1 MHLKFLSDRGSP
13 YFQILSLTECSRPLN
28 NFYNAWNN
36 QLFQLNSLLQFNLF
50 LVLDAWRAIKNILRM
65 KECIDKQYL
74 VVNTFRYPTVL

>member
-1 MHLKFLSDRGSP
+1 MHLKFLSDRESP

-50 LVLDAWRAIKNILRM
+50 LVLDAWRAIK
-65 KECIDKQYL
+65 
-74 VVNTFRYPTVL
+74 TF